1 MNNIYIVL
9 LIIILFIIN
18 NQPCYSIIISPKGTN
33 TQVRNNLRKKIV
45 FKCYKKIID
54 YDEHIPEFKKNIIDK
69 PVNLVYTEKNNRKF
83 IYE

>member
-1 MNNIYIVL
+1 MIKDDRVNHMSPENHSIMYE
-9 LIIILFIIN
+9 II
-18 NQPCYSIIISPKGTN
+18 
-33 TQVRNNLRKKIV
+33 
-45 FKCYKKIID
+45 KKIID